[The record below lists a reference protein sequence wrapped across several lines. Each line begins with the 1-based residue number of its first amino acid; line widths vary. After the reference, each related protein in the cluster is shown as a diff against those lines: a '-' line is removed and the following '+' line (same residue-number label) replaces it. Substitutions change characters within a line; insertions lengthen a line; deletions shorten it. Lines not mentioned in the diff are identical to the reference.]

1 MTDLEGSYF
10 VHVASRPKPKER
22 PRMTKRGHAFTPK
35 TTHDAEQCIRDAW
48 EESGNPTFEGPVSV
62 VIVYSKESTSIWVA
76 PMTLETKNWGG
87 DVDNLVKLTLDGLQ
101 GENGAFLN
109 DSQVRRVDAIKL

>member
-10 VHVASRPKPKER
+10 IHVTSRPKPKER

-35 TTHDAEQCIRDAW
+35 ATHEAEKCIHDAW
-48 EESGNPTFEGPVSV
+48 EASKNPTLEGPVSV
-62 VIVYSKESTSIWVA
+62 TIVYSKESTSIWVA
-76 PMTLETKNWGG
+76 PFSSDTKNWGG
-87 DVDNLVKLTLDGLQ
+87 DVDNLIKLTLDGLQ
-101 GENGAFLN
+101 GEGGAFLN